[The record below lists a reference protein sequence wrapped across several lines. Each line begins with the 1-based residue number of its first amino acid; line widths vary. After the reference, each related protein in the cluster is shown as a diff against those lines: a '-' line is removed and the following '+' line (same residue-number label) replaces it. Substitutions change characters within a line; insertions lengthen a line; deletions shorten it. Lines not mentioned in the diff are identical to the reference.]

1 MKSTPALRLNN
12 LFPIVYN
19 SLTPLRVTLDIPCWE
34 IIPTVKKSNLILVLS
49 LLLNLI
55 LLGFGARHVAFKIK
69 QPPQYEQIAPSSNTI
84 TFCGDSRIQQ
94 ADFATGLQRNDIA
107 NIGEGGT
114 TTADWLRRPVK
125 GRTVVIQLG
134 INDIRQGVSVDSI
147 WIRYR
152 RILCR
157 LKGRVIVT
165 STIPVHEDIWQDS
178 IPERVMNERVA
189 ELNQRLCVTCHA
201 LGVPFVDLSKLN
213 NGIAL
218 DVRYTID
225 GVHLNSAGNE
235 VIFNELNRVL

>member
-1 MKSTPALRLNN
+1 M
-12 LFPIVYN
+12 
-19 SLTPLRVTLDIPCWE
+19 
-34 IIPTVKKSNLILVLS
+34 KKSNLILYLS

-69 QPPQYEQIAPSSNTI
+69 QPSQYEQINPGKNTI
-84 TFCGDSRIQQ
+84 TFIGDSRIQL
-94 ADFATGLQRNDIA
+94 ADFANGLKRNEIA

-114 TTADWLRRPVK
+114 TAMDWQTRPIQ

-134 INDIRQGVSVDSI
+134 INDIRQGVPVDSI

-201 LGVPFVDLSKLN
+201 LGIPFVDLSKLN

-218 DVRYTID
+218 DVRYTTD

-235 VIFNELNRVL
+235 IIFNELNRVL